1 MAAIKTPLDDLRRQI
16 DELDDQLHDLLMR
29 RTEVVEAIGKEKKD
43 GKVSAFRPGREAV
56 ILRRLV
62 ARHGGRFPAAGLV
75 RIWREMLAATV
86 GLQMPFAVAVYA
98 PSAANGH

>member
-29 RTEVVEAIGKEKKD
+29 RTEIVEAIGKEKKD
-43 GKVSAFRPGREAV
+43 GRVSAFRPGREAV

-62 ARHGGRFPAAGLV
+62 ARHGGRFPAAGPLPT
-75 RIWREMLAATV
+75 WREMLAAPRGV
-86 GLQMPFAVAVYA
+86 QIPSAAAVHA
-98 PSAANGH
+98 PSAATA